1 MGRFIDLGRQAD
13 KFKISLIN
21 HIRPPC
27 PPKPS
32 QPTSNL
38 HDESLPTSSRK
49 AMVQWTALSAVVKI
63 RRSSKADVSAVPSSA
78 KVNLGTIAVTL
89 GLHWGGCT
97 QQRRV

>member
-1 MGRFIDLGRQAD
+1 
-13 KFKISLIN
+13 
-21 HIRPPC
+21 
-27 PPKPS
+27 
-32 QPTSNL
+32 
-38 HDESLPTSSRK
+38 
-49 AMVQWTALSAVVKI
+49 MVQWTALSAVVKI